1 MRNEQIELTILDPSA
16 FLSPLHAQKSSGSRL
31 EQLRVNDHAQFR
43 VHP

>member
-16 FLSPLHAQKSSGSRL
+16 FLSPLRAQKSSGSRL
-31 EQLRVNDHAQFR
+31 EHLRVNGHAQFR